1 MRFSFTSPFTTLTYD
16 KGLLNRWKQKKKS
29 ERATA
34 IIRTISS
41 INLTNG
47 VSSSGSMIQA
57 KKPNPAAF
65 FTGLQ
70 DALVDRVARDENCRL
85 LEVLPYT
92 YLWGP

>member
-1 MRFSFTSPFTTLTYD
+1 M
-16 KGLLNRWKQKKKS
+16 KGCSTVGDEKKEKAK
-29 ERATA
+29 EQQL

-57 KKPNPAAF
+57 KKLNPAAF
-65 FTGLQ
+65 FTGLR